1 MTFPLFGHDLF
12 GGYTGYLVG
21 TLVGV
26 AFGFTLERGGFGSA
40 RILTA
45 QFYLTNMRVLK
56 VMFTAVATCAAGM
69 ALLAAAKVPGLA
81 RKLEAL

>member
-12 GGYTGYLVG
+12 GGYTGYVVG
-21 TLVGV
+21 TLVGI

-56 VMFTAVATCAAGM
+56 VMFSASRFWTPPLVS
-69 ALLAAAKVPGLA
+69 LPI
-81 RKLEAL
+81 ESP

>member
-1 MTFPLFGHDLF
+1 MTFPFFGHDLF

-21 TLVGV
+21 TLVGI
-26 AFGFTLERGGFGSA
+26 AFGFTLERAGFGSA

-56 VMFTAVATCAAGM
+56 VMFTAVATCAA
-69 ALLAAAKVPGLA
+69 AAGTSSTIQRSKSCVACA
-81 RKLEAL
+81 R